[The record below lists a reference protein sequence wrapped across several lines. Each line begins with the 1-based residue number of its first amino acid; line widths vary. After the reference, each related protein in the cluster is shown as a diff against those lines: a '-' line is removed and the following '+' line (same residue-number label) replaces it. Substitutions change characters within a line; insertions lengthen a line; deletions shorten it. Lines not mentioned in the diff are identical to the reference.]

1 MRKMDKKRPV
11 YTVFA
16 VLVDMLILIAIIAVL
31 RTDIFGLKDWIGP
44 PALRAG
50 GITLILVAV
59 AGFIVVNTRLVTVI
73 YGAKKQV
80 MLTGGRAID
89 KEDYRSTLLRFRS
102 GNRELM
108 AMVRQVV
115 EQLDEILRK
124 KELLAQ
130 ILARNGI
137 TENGEYMQARDT
149 TEGIIYSNIRGMLN
163 RLDLWDDDESK
174 NPSRAGVYRD
184 HLDYIRRVIDA
195 NEKLL
200 VKTDIFLTSISK
212 ADTSIT
218 DSDVNL
224 EIFTKTLDD
233 LNNKEDGLR
242 I

>member
-1 MRKMDKKRPV
+1 MDKKRPV

-16 VLVDMLILIAIIAVL
+16 VLADILILVVIIAAL
-31 RTDIFGLKDWIGP
+31 GTNIFGLKDWIGP

-50 GITLILVAV
+50 GITLIIAAV
-59 AGFIVVNTRLVTVI
+59 AGFVVVNTRLAAMI
-73 YGAKKQV
+73 YGAKKRV
-80 MLTGGRAID
+80 VLTGGRAVD
-89 KEDYRSTLLRFRS
+89 KEDYRNTLLRFRS

-108 AMVRQVV
+108 GMVKKVV

-137 TENGEYMQARDT
+137 TENSEYMQARDM
-149 TEGIIYSNIRGMLN
+149 TENIIYSNIRGMLN

-184 HLDYIRRVIDA
+184 HLDYIRRVIEA

-200 VKTDIFLTSISK
+200 VKTDMFLTSISK